1 MKSPSS
7 STQLTAVDETTV
19 QVEEVVAEMPAIA
32 AMKLSFSVKKQ
43 VSKVVSTANHSTIV
57 ERTRDEAV
65 TFMENGL
72 VNGAVKKKEE
82 VVIAPI
88 QQTSDWRIN
97 RLEQSVADGTA
108 TDQQKALLELL
119 LEASGRKAI
128 DLKTDETVDQTLQSN
143 ANGEPDDVDPD
154 YDQIK
159 FSDFGNAFLRGF
171 GWKKGEGIGR
181 TNKRVVQLNVQAKGK
196 TFDLGI
202 SKSKKRKTEK
212 NGSDSTVES
221 EIPMARGVAVRVI
234 GGKFEGSYGRV
245 VDIDAVA
252 GRCDVKLANGTI
264 QTIADG
270 YLQTTSD
277 KEYTD
282 RGKVINKSSYNDYE
296 RRDQRKNQQD
306 ERKDCGDNRNGSDK
320 SNRKAKDFDSDV
332 EIIEIDEEKPSNSRA
347 SLWVAPELMV
357 RVISKDY
364 KEGRYY
370 KSKMLVVDAADRDHC
385 ELRDD
390 RGRLHTL
397 KQKYLETV
405 IPKIDGRVMIVRGKQ
420 RGQVGVVEDRDDR
433 RYQLG
438 VRVIGR
444 HDLIMSDFDDVCEFH
459 GNLDDMDY

>member
-1 MKSPSS
+1 MDSPSS
-7 STQLTAVDETTV
+7 SIELTAVDETTV
-19 QVEEVVAEMPAIA
+19 RVEETKMPAIG

-43 VSKVVSTANHSTIV
+43 VSKVVSTANHSTVV
-57 ERTRDEAV
+57 ETTREEAV
-65 TFMENGL
+65 TYLENGL

-88 QQTSDWRIN
+88 QQASDWRIN

-128 DLKTDETVDQTLQSN
+128 DLKTDQTDDQTLQSN
-143 ANGEPDDVDPD
+143 ANGEADDVDPD

-171 GWKKGEGIGR
+171 GWKKGEGIGK

-212 NGSDSTVES
+212 NGDDSTET

-252 GRCDVKLANGTI
+252 GRCDLKLANGTI

-270 YLQTTSD
+270 YLQTISD

-282 RGKVINKSSYNDYE
+282 RGKVINKSSFNDYE
-296 RRDQRKNQQD
+296 RRD
-306 ERKDCGDNRNGSDK
+306 ERKDQTERKERSDGRNGSEK
-320 SNRKAKDFDSDV
+320 SNRKAKDAGSDV
-332 EIIEIDEEKPSNSRA
+332 EIIEIDDEKPSNSR
-347 SLWVAPELMV
+347 STLWVAPELMV

-364 KEGRYY
+364 KDGRYY

-390 RGRLHTL
+390 RERLHTL
-397 KQKYLETV
+397 KQKNLETV
-405 IPKIDGRVMIVRGKQ
+405 IPKIGGLVMIVRGKQ

-438 VRVIGR
+438 VRVMGR

-459 GNLDDMDY
+459 GNLEDMDY